1 MLTAL
6 KEYLTKNGYD
16 NVYIDYM
23 PAAEM
28 TRKAINLTEWD
39 NTVAGINDGTG
50 THYIQI
56 QVRDADYKSA
66 YTTCKSIFELL
77 DSGPDETII
86 DLTDDVFCIAR
97 PRRAPLIYAR
107 DNLGVTIYCE
117 IALWGKI

>member
-23 PAAEM
+23 PAAE
-28 TRKAINLTEWD
+28 TTKKAINCTEWD
-39 NTVAGINDGTG
+39 NTVAGINDDTG

-56 QVRDADYKSA
+56 QVRDANYNSA

-77 DSGPDETII
+77 DSGSEEKLI